1 MVTSP
6 LKRIYKVS
14 GVFDG
19 KSDFIQIFA
28 PLYVMCH
35 FLLATL
41 KFFSLFLFLA
51 YSYDVPRY
59 DFHLIYSFF
68 KFVDLCLS
76 PNLGKYHP
84 LFIKTNFSYLS
95 FYLSFFQE
103 CNSAIFIFQFCLI
116 NLLSCFLF
124 SLFFIVLVIL
134 NGWVSLPC
142 FQFADF
148 FSSAKVMSTEYLCC
162 MGLFGFFS

>member
-1 MVTSP
+1 MLWPNMMNNYPCTLKKKMVTSP

-59 DFHLIYSFF
+59 GFHHIYSFF

-84 LFIKTNFSYLS
+84 LFIKTFFFPLQFLSSFLRLQLHVFWYTFDILKLVPANFQS
-95 FYLSFFQE
+95 
-103 CNSAIFIFQFCLI
+103 
-116 NLLSCFLF
+116 FLF
-124 SLFFIVLVIL
+124 
-134 NGWVSLPC
+134 
-142 FQFADF
+142 
-148 FSSAKVMSTEYLCC
+148 
-162 MGLFGFFS
+162 